1 MYVYI
6 DRVGRML
13 DYLDIE
19 ELKIPIELNRAKR
32 KTLAVTITPEGGLL
46 IKAPKKMPEKE
57 IKRFLEQRRYW
68 IYKQT
73 KKTLAEKENR
83 IHRSEAELKKLK
95 EQARM
100 VLTEKTD
107 YYKSIIGVEYKRLRI
122 GDQKTRWGSC
132 SSKATISYN
141 WRLVLMPEEIMD
153 YVVVH
158 ELCHL
163 LEMNH
168 SEFFW
173 NHVSDVIPDYKVRRK
188 WLKKNGNRYQ

>member
-1 MYVYI
+1 
-6 DRVGRML
+6 ML
-13 DYLDIE
+13 EYLDIE
-19 ELKIPIELNRAKR
+19 DLRIPISLNRAKR
-32 KTLAVTITPEGGLL
+32 KTLSVTVIPGGSLL
-46 IKAPKKMPEKE
+46 IKAPVRMPERE

-73 KKTLAEKENR
+73 KHVLEEDAER
-83 IHRSEAELKKLK
+83 ICRSGEEIKRLRR
-95 EQARM
+95 QARI

-107 YYKSIIGVEYKRLRI
+107 YYKSMIGVDYKQLRI

-141 WRLVLMPEEIMD
+141 WRLVLMPDEIMD

-168 SEFFW
+168 SKEFW
-173 NHVSDVIPDYKVRRK
+173 NQVSRIIPDYKTRRK
-188 WLKKNGNRYQ
+188 WLKENGSRYQ